1 MTSNKETLP
10 FGLWNSPVTTDLVA
24 GKTLRFGGVQSD
36 GDYLYWN
43 EARPFEKGRSVIVR
57 SLLDGEMEDVLPVP
71 FSARS
76 RVHEYGGGEFIV
88 SGGVV
93 FFVNAEDQDIY
104 RMVPGE
110 APVRITDEHEM
121 RFADMAYDKSRGR
134 LIAVAEVHKDG
145 EHHPANLLVSVGL
158 DGVVETLN
166 DGNDFY
172 GFPRVSNDGSQLAW
186 VAWDLPD
193 MPWDSAALYLA
204 DFLEDGSIGEPR
216 LIAGGYETAV
226 FQPEWGADGRLYYV
240 SDESGIG
247 NLYAF
252 DGEVAESIC
261 FSPAEFGRPLWSL
274 GTRSYTFIN
283 EDNLVAACLKDGN
296 LEVVQVDLES
306 GDVSVVKTPLRS
318 LDHVACVGG
327 KVYGLGSYD
336 TAAPG
341 VVCLDAKVNVI
352 QPSAELDLDVQ
363 DISVGQVLRMPSS
376 VEGEE
381 IFGIYYPPANAK
393 YEAPEGDKP
402 PLIVLVHG
410 GPTGFADRGFKMKIQ
425 YWTSRGFAVFD
436 LDYSGSY
443 GYGRDYME
451 RLNGQWGVR
460 DVEDVKSALGSL
472 VSQGLVNEGS
482 LFISGGSA
490 GGFTV
495 LLALAELDVFAGGA
509 CSYGVAD
516 LVHLQ
521 DCTHK
526 FEGGYLFGLMGVQ
539 TPEDWSDYDKTVF
552 IERSPTTKAHN
563 ISKPVIFFQGLDD
576 KVVPPGQTR
585 AMVETLKKSGQSV
598 VSMEFPGEGHG
609 FRAAETVK
617 AVLEA
622 EYQFYLTQMKLI

>member
-1 MTSNKETLP
+1 KETLP

-24 GKTLRFGGVQSD
+24 GKTLRFGGVQSN
-36 GDYLYWN
+36 GGYLYWN

-57 SLLDGEMEDVLPVP
+57 FLPEGEVEDVLPSP

-88 SGGVV
+88 CDGVV
-93 FFVNAEDQDIY
+93 FFVNAEDQDVY
-104 RMVPGE
+104 RMVPGQ
-110 APVRITDEHEM
+110 APVRITDHPEM
-121 RFADMAYDKSRGR
+121 RFADMAYDKSFDR
-134 LIAVAEVHKDG
+134 LIAVAEKHDDVV
-145 EHHPANLLVSVGL
+145 HHPENLLVSISM
-158 DGVVETLN
+158 DGVIDVLDE
-166 DGNDFY
+166 GHDFY
-172 GFPRVSNDGSQLAW
+172 GFPRVDDECSQLAW
-186 VAWDLPD
+186 IAWDLPH
-193 MPWDSAALYLA
+193 MPWDNAGLFLA
-204 DFLEDGSIGEPR
+204 DFLEDGSVGEPR
-216 LIAGGYETAV
+216 FIAGGYETAV
-226 FQPEWGADGRLYYV
+226 FQPEWGPDGRLYYV

-274 GTRSYTFIN
+274 GTRSYVFTDEKTLI
-283 EDNLVAACLKDGN
+283 AASLKDGN
-296 LEVVQVDLES
+296 LEVVQVDLDS
-306 GDVSVVKTPLRS
+306 GDVSVIDTLLRS
-318 LDHVACVGG
+318 LDHVVLVED

-336 TAAPG
+336 GVPPG
-341 VVCLDAKVNVI
+341 VVRLEAGVSVVR
-352 QPSAELDLDVQ
+352 SSSELDLDAQ

-376 VEGEE
+376 VEDEE
-381 IFGIYYPPANAK
+381 IFGIFYPPASAG
-393 YEAPEGDKP
+393 YVAPEGDKP

-410 GPTGFADRGFKMKIQ
+410 GPTGFADRGFKLKVQ

-460 DVEDVKSALGSL
+460 DVQDVKSALNYL
-472 VSQGLVNEGS
+472 VSQDMVNEGA

-495 LLALAELDVFAGGA
+495 LLSLAELDDFAGGA

-526 FEGGYLFGLMGVQ
+526 FEGGYLFGLMGVEA
-539 TPEDWSDYDKTVF
+539 PEDWSDYDKTVF
-552 IERSPTTKAHN
+552 IERSPTTKAHK
-563 ISKPVIFFQGLDD
+563 ISKPVILFQGLDD
-576 KVVPPGQTR
+576 KVVPPEQTR
-585 AMVETLKKSGQSV
+585 NMVETLKKNGRSV

-617 AVLEA
+617 TVLEA
-622 EYQFYLTQMKLI
+622 EYRFYLTQMKLI